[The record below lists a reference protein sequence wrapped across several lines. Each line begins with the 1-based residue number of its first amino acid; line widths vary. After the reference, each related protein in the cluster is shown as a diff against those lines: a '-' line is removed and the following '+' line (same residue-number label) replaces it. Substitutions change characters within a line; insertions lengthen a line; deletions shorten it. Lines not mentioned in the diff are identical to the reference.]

1 MLFWLTLGLMLLA
14 FLCYGIFNSKYKKW
28 KRKHDEVDRTLDY
41 HPLHSLTSEKQVSL
55 QQERAEAYEKYHKY
69 SNIGGIF
76 ITITVILLI
85 AAAIMLLA
93 LPIAYACSV
102 STGNELQ
109 EEYNTLV
116 YQVEHLYFTNEIG
129 DTVGSKEVM
138 DAVAAYNARIRTK
151 QHWEKNFWVGIFVPN
166 IYSDKPL
173 IELP

>member
-1 MLFWLTLGLMLLA
+1 MLFWLTLGLTLLA
-14 FLCYGIFNSKYKKW
+14 FLCYGIFDSKYEKW
-28 KRKHDEVDRTLDY
+28 KQKYNEADHALDY
-41 HPLHSLTSEKQVSL
+41 YPQRSLTPEERASL
-55 QQERAEAYEKYHKY
+55 RQEREAAYDKYHKY
-69 SNIGGIF
+69 NGIGGVFAI
-76 ITITVILLI
+76 ITVILLI
-85 AAAIMLLA
+85 IAIIMLLA
-93 LPIAYACSV
+93 LPISYACSV
-102 STGNELQ
+102 STDNELQ

-129 DTVGSKEVM
+129 DTTGSKEVM

>member
-14 FLCYGIFNSKYKKW
+14 FLIYGICDSKYEKW
-28 KRKHDEVDRTLDY
+28 KLKHDEADSALDY
-41 HPLHSLTSEKQVSL
+41 YPQRSLTPEERVSL
-55 QQERAEAYEKYHKY
+55 RQERAVAYEKYHKY
-69 SNIGGIF
+69 SNIGCVF
-76 ITITVILLI
+76 VTITVILLI
-85 AAAIMLLA
+85 IAAIMLIA
-93 LPIAYACSV
+93 LPIAYGCSV
-102 STGNELQ
+102 STDNELQ

-116 YQVEHLYFTNEIG
+116 YQVEHLYFTNDIG
-129 DTVGSKEVM
+129 DTTGSKEVM